1 MTGGEGEPRPGMAVI
16 TFAARYGRL
25 GGRESAYKNAGA
37 LPCIFCIC
45 RRSSHRSRQSFPR
58 GNTFCV
64 RDGRTAAFQ
73 VGENHA
79 QVLHKQGSTPFAR
92 FRAGRHYAENHPN
105 PSILV
110 SPGKQ
115 RSAVSG
121 RALSTVLNA
130 E

>member
-1 MTGGEGEPRPGMAVI
+1 MAVV
-16 TFAARYGRL
+16 TFATRYGCL
-25 GGRESAYKNAGA
+25 EGRKSIHENAGA
-37 LPCIFCIC
+37 LPCIFLYPQ
-45 RRSSHRSRQSFPR
+45 RFVHPARHRSRQLFPR
-58 GNTFCV
+58 GNTFCI
-64 RDGRTAAFQ
+64 RDGRAEA
-73 VGENHA
+73 VKACEIHA

-92 FRAGRHYAENHPN
+92 FLAGRHYAENHPN

-121 RALSTVLNA
+121 KALSTVLNA